1 MESSTGLTRG
11 LANALLPPAFAIVT
25 ATIVGALLIA
35 VLGQNPLEVYWTLL
49 SGGLSGWPN
58 FSVTL
63 QMMTPLLFTGLSVA
77 IAFRAGLWNIGAEG
91 QMLIGALFAGVAGY
105 AFTGLPMIIHLPL
118 CILMGCVGGMLWAAI
133 PAVLRVYLGVNE
145 LVVCLM
151 LNPIALLLTGYV
163 STRALKA
170 PGPTNKLPDIAQ
182 TAYLPSFSIYSQLN
196 AGIVLGVTVCLLFAI
211 FNATTVR
218 GFIWKLIGLN
228 PRFAHYGGIDVK
240 ANAIAV
246 MLISGGVAGL
256 AGVEQVL
263 GQYHSFYDNFSP
275 GFGFDGIAVAML
287 ANSNPLGVIA
297 ASFLFG
303 ILNSGS
309 GVLQMETGLSK
320 YFVQVLQFIVV
331 LVLAAKFTWRRR
343 SAARKRDADED
354 RVEPATTH
362 AVSEEI

>member
-1 MESSTGLTRG
+1 MENLKTLIKQSMS
-11 LANALLPPAFAIVT
+11 ALVAPAFAIVT
-25 ATIVGALLIA
+25 AVIVGAVLIA
-35 VLGQNPLEVYWTLL
+35 LLGRNPLEVYQTLL
-49 SGGLSGWPN
+49 AGGLSGWPN
-58 FSVTL
+58 LSVTL
-63 QMMTPLLFTGLSVA
+63 QMMTPLLFTGLAVA

-105 AFTGLPMIIHLPL
+105 QFTGLPMIVHLPL
-118 CILMGCVGGMLWAAI
+118 CILLGFLGGMLWALI
-133 PAVLRVYLGVNE
+133 PALLRVYLGVNE

-170 PGPTNKLPDIAQ
+170 PGPTNKLPDIAE

-196 AGIVLGVTVCLLFAI
+196 AGIILGIFVCIVFAI

-218 GFIWKLIGLN
+218 GFVWKLIGLN
-228 PRFAHYGGIDVK
+228 PRFAHYGGINVK
-240 ANAIAV
+240 ANALWV
-246 MLISGGVAGL
+246 MMVSGGVAGL

-263 GQYHSFYDNFSP
+263 GQYHAFYDNFSP

-287 ANSNPLGVIA
+287 ASSNPLGVIL

-303 ILNSGS
+303 TLTGGS
-309 GVLQMETGLSK
+309 AVLQMTTGLSK

-331 LVLAAKFTWRRR
+331 LVLAAQFTWRRKPGLR
-343 SAARKRDADED
+343 KKAAPAADQK
-354 RVEPATTH
+354 PAIQEH
-362 AVSEEI
+362 